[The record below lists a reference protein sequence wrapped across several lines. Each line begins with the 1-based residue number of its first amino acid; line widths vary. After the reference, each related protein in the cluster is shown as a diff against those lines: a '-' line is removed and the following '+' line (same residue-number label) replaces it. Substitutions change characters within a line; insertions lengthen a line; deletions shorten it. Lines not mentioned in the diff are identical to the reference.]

1 MNKNKRGITA
11 VTEIEESKTPVK
23 KYKIKKSRKGLW
35 FDESWQTAHRC
46 IDTYHRIRLKLPI
59 GNFEIFQRVKIF
71 DSKSNIKGISE
82 GQIHEFYKK
91 LGFHI
96 NAKMTSELTTV

>member
-1 MNKNKRGITA
+1 MKPDRETKIFRMNKNKDVETA
-11 VTEIEESKTPVK
+11 VEEIEGNKTPVK

-59 GNFEIFQRVKIF
+59 GNFKIYF
-71 DSKSNIKGISE
+71 NSVFVIVSYKSRA
-82 GQIHEFYKK
+82 Q
-91 LGFHI
+91 
-96 NAKMTSELTTV
+96 

>member
-11 VTEIEESKTPVK
+11 VTKIKESKTPVK
-23 KYKIKKSRKGLW
+23 KYKIKKSQKGLW

-71 DSKSNIKGISE
+71 DSKSNIKGFSE
-82 GQIHEFYKK
+82 SQIYELYKK
-91 LGFHI
+91 HDFHI
-96 NAKMTSELTTV
+96 NQK

>member
-59 GNFEIFQRVKIF
+59 GNFEISLMGQKAILKEFQRVKSMNFIRSMAF
-71 DSKSNIKGISE
+71 
-82 GQIHEFYKK
+82 
-91 LGFHI
+91 
-96 NAKMTSELTTV
+96 T

>member
-1 MNKNKRGITA
+1 MNKNKVLETNGKEVKGI
-11 VTEIEESKTPVK
+11 KTPVK

-59 GNFEIFQRVKIF
+59 GNFEISLMGQKAILKDFPRVKSMNCIRSMAF
-71 DSKSNIKGISE
+71 
-82 GQIHEFYKK
+82 
-91 LGFHI
+91 
-96 NAKMTSELTTV
+96 T

>member
-1 MNKNKRGITA
+1 MNKNKELETNGKEFQ
-11 VTEIEESKTPVK
+11 EIKIPVK

-59 GNFEIFQRVKIF
+59 GNFEINLNSVLILIF
-71 DSKSNIKGISE
+71 
-82 GQIHEFYKK
+82 HELRGEKQK
-91 LGFHI
+91 
-96 NAKMTSELTTV
+96 